1 MRWLI
6 SEYFALLFRLSFRY
20 IIDHRWRSLL
30 AVTTNGWPTLIP
42 YLIICGDWAQQWGYF
57 LEKVPRIF
65 RQVLK
70 WQFFCEIELFRV
82 CIPISIDFEIALGLH
97 FWWKK
102 LHITYYNISGWLLR
116 DSFITLV
123 RFTTLYCR
131 KLSVTGWPFHI
142 WPIFV
147 VTLYKKSFLVIEN
160 QKGKLHCNSI
170 HVLCLIL

>member
-1 MRWLI
+1 MDDL
-6 SEYFALLFRLSFRY
+6 
-20 IIDHRWRSLL
+20 
-30 AVTTNGWPTLIP
+30 PLIP
-42 YLIICGDWAQQWGYF
+42 YLIICGDCWAQQRGYF
-57 LEKVPRIF
+57 FWKRYQEFLGNF
-65 RQVLK
+65 WNL
-70 WQFFCEIELFRV
+70 WQFFCEIEFFRV

-102 LHITYYNISGWLLR
+102 LHITYYNVSGWLLR

-147 VTLYKKSFLVIEN
+147 TLYKKSFLVIEN